1 VGIGVIGDVYHHHVD
16 EQGAH
21 LRPTGQRARW
31 TDNGEV
37 EYIEGSLPT
46 VPTGPAGTFEHAR
59 TETERV
65 LSGMLAEVLDLPEVG
80 RNDDF
85 FSLGG
90 DSILAVQVAARARDA
105 GLALTARMV
114 FEHPA
119 IHELA
124 AAVDEAG
131 SAPAAVDVRHEPMTA
146 SGLSSDELAAV
157 TSMFNASRGGAQ

>member
-1 VGIGVIGDVYHHHVD
+1 
-16 EQGAH
+16 
-21 LRPTGQRARW
+21 
-31 TDNGEV
+31 V
-37 EYIEGSLPT
+37 EYIEATKPT
-46 VPTGPAGTFEHAR
+46 APTGPAGPFEPAH

-65 LSGMLAEVLDLPEVG
+65 LAAMLADVLDLPEVG

-119 IHELA
+119 IQELA
-124 AAVDEAG
+124 ATIDAVG
-131 SAPAAVDVRHEPMTA
+131 SVPETADIRHEPMAA
-146 SGLSSDELAAV
+146 SGLSPDELAAV
-157 TSMFNASRGGAQ
+157 TSMFNSSRDGAQ